1 MAIEVKLKRWGNSM
15 AVIVPN
21 KLIEEKHLKENDS
34 IIIEVVKKADL
45 SEVFGLIKE
54 KDRKMSGQQMKD
66 TVRKGWN

>member
-21 KLIEEKHLKENDS
+21 KIIEEKHLKENDS

-45 SEVFGLIKE
+45 SEVFGSIKE

-66 TVRKGWN
+66 MVRKGWN